1 MRDKFL
7 KGVLLMK
14 DEILNVAIT
23 REGAI
28 LVGVIALIGLT
39 AMGMAIGLGSCK
51 LQEALTKVAHKRKN

>member
-1 MRDKFL
+1 
-7 KGVLLMK
+7 MK

-51 LQEALTKVAHKRKN
+51 LQEALTKVALKRKIENS